1 MNLANTH
8 NIFYIFG
15 IRFSMYGLII
25 AIGMLLGIFVG
36 AKIAKKRG
44 LKVEDIYLLA
54 LYALPL
60 SIIGARLY
68 YVIFSSTSF
77 TFKEIFEIWNGGMAI
92 YGGVIGGCLGVVL
105 YCLIHKKNFLKV
117 ADICSV
123 CLILGQAIGRIGCY
137 FAGCCYGV
145 EVVNPNAMWF
155 PLSVE
160 IDGIWHYS
168 TFFYESFCNFII
180 FAILLYFILKHNQKT
195 GTILCMYLACYGAVR
210 CIIET
215 FRGDSLY
222 IGTVKVSQILSLLL
236 IVVGIILLIVI
247 NTKKKGKNSEDN
259 THNKVN

>member
-1 MNLANTH
+1 MELAHAN

-36 AKIAKKRG
+36 TKIAKLRG

-60 SIIGARLY
+60 SIVGARLY
-68 YVIFSSTSF
+68 YVIFSSTNF
-77 TFKEIFEIWNGGMAI
+77 TFKEIFEIYNGGMAI

-105 YCLIHKKNFLKV
+105 FCIIHKKNFLKV
-117 ADICSV
+117 ADICST

-137 FAGCCYGV
+137 FAGCCYGI
-145 EVVNPNAMWF
+145 EVTNPNAMWF

-160 IDGIWHYS
+160 INGTWHYS
-168 TFFYESFCNFII
+168 TFFYESICNFII
-180 FAILLYFILKHNQKT
+180 FAILLYFILKRNKKS
-195 GTILCMYLACYGAVR
+195 GTILCMYLAFYGAVR
-210 CIIET
+210 CVIEK

-222 IGTVKVSQILSLLL
+222 AGTLKVSQILSLLL
-236 IVVGIILLIVI
+236 IVISIILLIVI
-247 NTKKKGKNSEDN
+247 NTNKKGKSSEN
-259 THNKVN
+259 NKNNKTN